1 MDLEHPDALI
11 TFHPQQVTVV
21 RDDRFGTRVDG
32 AFDDTIVVWIA
43 GHYIKSDL
51 RHEPH
56 SAFADVFLL
65 PRKRIPSGTTVLH
78 GLLARGRPGPVR
90 FPDGR

>member
-1 MDLEHPDALI
+1 MTRIPSWIDFTGLEQVLPQEFVDLEHPDALI

-51 RHEPH
+51 RHDPH

-65 PRKRIPSGTTVLH
+65 PRKALR
-78 GLLARGRPGPVR
+78 
-90 FPDGR
+90 

>member
-1 MDLEHPDALI
+1 MTRIPSWIDFTDPSRSLPQEFVDLEHPDALI

-51 RHEPH
+51 RHDPH

-65 PRKRIPSGTTVLH
+65 PRKALR
-78 GLLARGRPGPVR
+78 
-90 FPDGR
+90 